1 MPRQARPLT
10 ASLVEKT
17 AKVGRHADGGGLYL
31 EVRSKTAKFWEAH
44 FTLHGKRR
52 SMGGGSAG
60 GPNAIKLAEARVWNR
75 QVQAVVRSGRDP
87 IAERQAAKAAR
98 AAEDAEAKAKAITFA
113 EAADMYIRAH
123 QAAWRDPRHA
133 QQWRSSLDR
142 YVMPTLGDMAVSA
155 IDTSNVMRILEPLWR
170 KKTETASRVRGRTE
184 RILDFTRVRGWR
196 AGENPA
202 RWRGHL
208 DHLLP
213 ARRKAQRVEHFAAL
227 PWREAGSFMTRLRQ
241 LNSVPPR
248 ALEFTIL
255 TAARSGEVR
264 RARWSEFD
272 LDHAVWTV
280 PGERMK
286 SGREHRAPLSEP
298 AMAVLRQMAEFGSNP
313 VDLVFP
319 GARTGSVM
327 SDVTLSLVVRAAGG
341 DSATVHGFRSTF
353 RDWVA
358 ETTAYPRE
366 LAEAALA
373 HALSDKVEAA
383 YQRGDLLEKRR
394 VMMKAWAAFCGRE
407 RVAGE
412 VVRLTRSATE

>member
-1 MPRQARPLT
+1 MPRHARPLT

-17 AKVGRHADGGGLYL
+17 TKVGRHADGGGLYL

-52 SMGGGSAG
+52 SMGGGSAS

-142 YVMPTLGDMAVSA
+142 YVMPTLGDMAVSE
-155 IDTSNVMRILEPLWR
+155 IDTSNVMRILEPLWASR
-170 KKTETASRVRGRTE
+170 TETASRVRGRIE
-184 RILDFTRVRGWR
+184 RILDLTRVRGWR

-213 ARRKAQRVEHFAAL
+213 ARRKAQPVEHFAAL
-227 PWREAGSFMTRLRQ
+227 PWREVGAFMTRLRE
-241 LNSVPPR
+241 LSSIPTK
-248 ALEFTIL
+248 ALEFVIL
-255 TAARSGEVR
+255 TTARSGEVR
-264 RARWSEFD
+264 RARWSEID

-286 SGREHRAPLSEP
+286 SGREHRVPLSEP
-298 AMAVLRQMAEFGSNP
+298 AMAVLRRMAEFGANAA
-313 VDLVFP
+313 DLVFP
-319 GARTGSVM
+319 GARAGSVM
-327 SDVTLSLVVRAAGG
+327 SDVTLTLVVGGAGG
-341 DSATVHGFRSTF
+341 GGATVHGFRSTF
-353 RDWVA
+353 RDWCA
-358 ETTAYPRE
+358 ELTAFPRE
-366 LAEAALA
+366 LAEAALG
-373 HALSDKVEAA
+373 HVIGNKVEAA
-383 YQRGDLLEKRR
+383 YQRGDLLARR
-394 VMMKAWAAFCGRE
+394 RRLMADWAAFLSR
-407 RVAGE
+407 AMTASE
-412 VVRLTRSATE
+412 VVALHAAR